1 MCNKLEVQKYINVLI
16 AEMKNKPTCKNQA
29 KIDIYMKY
37 LKGGNATT
45 TIRFNKNI
53 SR

>member
-1 MCNKLEVQKYINVLI
+1 MLNKLEVQKYIKVLI
-16 AEMKNKPTCKNQA
+16 IEMKNKPSCKIQA
-29 KIDIYMKY
+29 KIDMNMKY
-37 LKGGNATT
+37 LKGGETT

>member
-1 MCNKLEVQKYINVLI
+1 MTNKLEVQKYINVLI
-16 AEMKNKPTCKNQA
+16 AEMKNKPLCKKQA
-29 KIDIYMKY
+29 EINIYIKY
-37 LKGGNATT
+37 LKGGNETT